1 MSTNRTHGPAAKV
14 QLQIY
19 LIRLYNETFAQWNL
33 SCTVCMLIPVNIIA
47 ILFSYSSNDHER
59 SEECPSDNMLCREPF
74 LDDLNE
80 IEGYNDI
87 RN

>member
-1 MSTNRTHGPAAKV
+1 
-14 QLQIY
+14 
-19 LIRLYNETFAQWNL
+19 
-33 SCTVCMLIPVNIIA
+33 MLIPVLWLA

-59 SEECPSDNMLCREPF
+59 FEECPSDIMWCREPF

>member
-1 MSTNRTHGPAAKV
+1 
-14 QLQIY
+14 
-19 LIRLYNETFAQWNL
+19 
-33 SCTVCMLIPVNIIA
+33 MLIPVLWLA